1 MKHESAAGFAVKLR
15 AEFEVFREFHHILQ
29 QEQAALVAGD
39 IEQLLQLA
47 PGKTRLIEKLTT
59 FSNERGRDLAA
70 AGYENNLTGLASWF
84 NAIGV
89 DKETRELWKQLL
101 DLAREAE
108 QANRGNGILI
118 ATHLRHNQQA
128 LATLQTAAN
137 PVNSLYGPNGQI
149 SGTASGRVLG
159 KI

>member
-15 AEFEVFREFHHILQ
+15 AEFEAFREFHHMLQ

-47 PGKTRLIEKLTT
+47 PGKTRLVEKLTT
-59 FSNERGRDLAA
+59 FSNERGRDLAT
-70 AGYENNLTGLASWF
+70 AGYENNLAGLTSWF
-84 NAIGV
+84 NTIGV

-101 DLAREAE
+101 NLAREAE
-108 QANRGNGILI
+108 QANRANGILI

-137 PVNSLYGPNGQI
+137 PVNNLYGPNGQI